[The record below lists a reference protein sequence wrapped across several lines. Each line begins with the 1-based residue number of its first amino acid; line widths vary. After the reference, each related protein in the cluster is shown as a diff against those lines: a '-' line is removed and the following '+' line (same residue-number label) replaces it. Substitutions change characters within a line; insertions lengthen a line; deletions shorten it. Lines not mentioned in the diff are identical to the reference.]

1 MTDASLLAG
10 LPQSITPPKSSLPIV
25 IFGAGS
31 IVTDAHLPAYAQAGF
46 SVAGIYDPDRS
57 KAEAILPPGAVA
69 FASVEEATALGL
81 GAVYDLAVPPAAIPS
96 ILQSL
101 PEGSVALIQ
110 KPMGS
115 DLAEADRIIGILRQ
129 RNIRAAVNFQLRFA
143 PMALALKDAI
153 DRGLL
158 GEVVDFDAW
167 LALDTPWHLWAFLK
181 DLPRVEILL
190 HSVHYLDFVRDIL
203 GNPSGVA
210 ARTMG
215 HPSSTVS
222 NTRTSLMLDYGPQV
236 RANLSINHN
245 HAFGRKFH
253 ACEFRICGTK
263 GAAYMKLGV
272 NLDYPKGEPDEL
284 WLNLGGEWQQ
294 LPLIGNWFIEAFVGR
309 ITQVMRFAMGE
320 EDHLQGSAEDAWH
333 SMALVEAAY
342 ESAAQPLHPI
352 RTEPNA

>member
-1 MTDASLLAG
+1 MTELRQTIA
-10 LPQSITPPKSSLPIV
+10 PPSRSLPVV

-31 IVTDAHLPAYAQAGF
+31 IVTDAHLPAYAKAGF
-46 SVAGIYDPDRS
+46 TVAGIYDPDRA

-69 FASVEEATALGL
+69 YASMAEATAAGTQV
-81 GAVYDLAVPPAAIPS
+81 VYDLAVPPAAIPG
-96 ILQSL
+96 ILRSL
-101 PEGSVALIQ
+101 PEGAVALIQ

-115 DLAEADRIIGILRQ
+115 DLKAADEIIGILRA

-153 DRGLL
+153 AQGQL
-158 GEVVDFDAW
+158 GAVVDFDAW
-167 LALDTPWHLWAFLK
+167 LALDTPWHLWAFLA

-190 HSVHYLDFVRDIL
+190 HSIHYLDFMRDLL
-203 GNPSGVA
+203 GNPLGVA

-222 NTRTSLMLDYGPQV
+222 NTRTAMMMDYGPQV

-245 HAFGRKFH
+245 HAFGRKFQ

-272 NLDYPKGEPDEL
+272 NLDYPRGEPDEL
-284 WLNLGGEWQQ
+284 WLNTGGDWRQV
-294 LPLIGNWFIEAFVGR
+294 PLQGNWFIEAFVGR
-309 ITQVMRFAMGE
+309 ITQVMRFAVGE
-320 EDHLQGSAEDAWH
+320 DASLQGSAEDAWH
-333 SMALVEAAY
+333 TMALVEAAY
-342 ESAAQPLHPI
+342 ASAAAPLHPI
-352 RTEPNA
+352 RTAPDA